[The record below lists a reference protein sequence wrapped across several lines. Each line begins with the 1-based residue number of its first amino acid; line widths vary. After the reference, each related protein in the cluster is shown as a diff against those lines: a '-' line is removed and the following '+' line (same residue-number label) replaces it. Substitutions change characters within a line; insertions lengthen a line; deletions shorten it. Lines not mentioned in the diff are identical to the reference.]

1 LRGFWLSD
9 FPRVA
14 AVSRIFFSFSC
25 CSRPELGVRSPSGWC
40 LTRTRASTAGSG
52 LFLFIFFC
60 LRSPAVPSGSSHR
73 ECCQAKAFSAH
84 PDLIPSCEQRGTPAR
99 NPSLSSWISRHSAAP
114 LVLVSA
120 PLTPCRIFVSSR
132 HFCQDLAASSL
143 GQIPARLCVRRPDFC
158 CRTLCVPG

>member
-1 LRGFWLSD
+1 VLLASGAWCSVAVWVVSHTHKGIYRWQRAVSVHIFLPEESGCPVWFFS
-9 FPRVA
+9 PRVLP
-14 AVSRIFFSFSC
+14 SQGIF
-25 CSRPELGVRSPSGWC
+25 CSPRSN
-40 LTRTRASTAGSG
+40 
-52 LFLFIFFC
+52 F
-60 LRSPAVPSGSSHR
+60 
-73 ECCQAKAFSAH
+73 
-84 PDLIPSCEQRGTPAR
+84 PSCEQRGTPAR
-99 NPSLSSWISRHSAAP
+99 NPSLSSWISRHSAPP

>member
-60 LRSPAVPSGSSHR
+60 LRSPAVSSGSSHR

-84 PDLIPSCEQRGTPAR
+84 PDLIFLRVSKGAR
-99 NPSLSSWISRHSAAP
+99 RPEILLGFGLGLSTTNSL
-114 LVLVSA
+114 
-120 PLTPCRIFVSSR
+120 
-132 HFCQDLAASSL
+132 
-143 GQIPARLCVRRPDFC
+143 PDFC
-158 CRTLCVPG
+158 EFSSFLSGLSSLIARTDSCSALCSPP